1 MKTEQEQ
8 LPRTDGRTAGGTL
21 PPAEWR
27 LPSGRS
33 LAEFAMDSGL
43 LARRLIGP
51 RRKGAASRD
60 RDRVRG
66 N

>member
-27 LPSGRS
+27 LPSGQS
-33 LAEFAMDSGL
+33 LAEFALASGL
-43 LARRLIGP
+43 LARRLIEP
-51 RRKGAASRD
+51 RRKAAAGHD
-60 RDRVRG
+60 RERVRG